1 MAIFEPD
8 GKNAIHVNAG
18 ITMSKPTRREILKL
32 AAVMGLSHLLKG
44 CTMADNKKDQ
54 MSTLSSALVIPDSL
68 LAKDATD
75 ILREYSTDLLFNHS
89 MRVYLF
95 AAEQGRQQKLRF
107 DPELLYVAAA
117 FHDLGLTKKFSS
129 QNERFEV
136 DSANAVRQF
145 LTAHN
150 VPEEQVQTAWEAIA
164 LHTTPGVTQYMRPE
178 VALLY
183 SGVGLDVLGKG
194 FDQFPSRLR
203 DEIVARYPRKN
214 FKQDFLK
221 AYFGGFAHKP
231 GTTYGTVNAG
241 VVECFIPGYKSPNAC
256 DLMAASP
263 FPDSPSESST
273 QRLIR

>member
-1 MAIFEPD
+1 
-8 GKNAIHVNAG
+8 
-18 ITMSKPTRREILKL
+18 MS
-32 AAVMGLSHLLKG
+32 S
-44 CTMADNKKDQ
+44 
-54 MSTLSSALVIPDSL
+54 LSSALVIPDSS
-68 LAKDATD
+68 LAKGATD
-75 ILREYSTDLLFNHS
+75 ILREHSTDLLFNHS

-107 DPELLYVAAA
+107 DPELLYVASA
-117 FHDLGLTKKFSS
+117 FHDFGLIKKFSS

-136 DSANAVRQF
+136 DGANAARQF

-178 VALLY
+178 VALLN
-183 SGVGLDVLGKG
+183 SGVGLDVLGKA
-194 FDQFPSRLR
+194 FDQFPSEVR

-214 FKQDFLK
+214 FKEDFIQ

-241 VVECFIPGYKSPNAC
+241 ICERFIPGYKSPNAV
-256 DLMAASP
+256 DLIAASP
-263 FPDSPSESST
+263 FPDSESQS
-273 QRLIR
+273 

>member
-1 MAIFEPD
+1 
-8 GKNAIHVNAG
+8 
-18 ITMSKPTRREILKL
+18 MSR
-32 AAVMGLSHLLKG
+32 
-44 CTMADNKKDQ
+44 
-54 MSTLSSALVIPDSL
+54 LSSGLVIPDSS
-68 LAKDATD
+68 LAKEATD
-75 ILREYSTDLLFNHS
+75 LLREYSTNLLINHS
-89 MRVYLF
+89 IRVYLF

-107 DPELLYVAAA
+107 DPELLYVASA
-117 FHDLGLTKKFSS
+117 FHDFGLIKKFSS

-136 DSANAVRQF
+136 DGANAARQF

-178 VALLY
+178 VALLN

-194 FDQFPSRLR
+194 FDQFPSELR

-214 FKQDFLK
+214 FKESFLQ

-241 VVECFIPGYKSPNAC
+241 ICERFIPGYKSPNAV
-256 DLMAASP
+256 DSMAGSP
-263 FPDSPSESST
+263 FPDSESQS
-273 QRLIR
+273 